1 MGPCPGTVCIL
12 ETNSVFS
19 LLLFDCI
26 HCIAMTIPTIL
37 WVEIIAMSE
46 QCFSRPMYDTFSRNA
61 LGKNLL
67 VLYSNDIPSISP
79 GFVGISFGRS
89 IQRDLIRA
97 YTVFLFVQIGTEW
110 IAFPSI
116 ARITCRFNSIE
127 HKFTLSSVLYPQWN
141 LRMRTK
147 RCIRKICF
155 ETRKTYRVAKRTSIN
170 F

>member
-1 MGPCPGTVCIL
+1 MNVAETVSWDCLYIAL

-19 LLLFDCI
+19 FLLFDCI
-26 HCIAMTIPTIL
+26 HCITMTILAIF
-37 WVEIIAMSE
+37 WVEIIGMSK
-46 QCFSRPMYDTFSRNA
+46 QCFSRPIYDTFSRNA

-141 LRMRTK
+141 LRMGTK
-147 RCIRKICF
+147 KCIRKKCF
-155 ETRKTYRVAKRTSIN
+155 QTRKKYQVA
-170 F
+170 